1 MRRSKRI
8 KIDTQADSDKDTTSF
23 VVVTNHWSR
32 LSDEVILS
40 IFRLL
45 PQKDLVTVSVMNKK
59 FRDLSRDVS
68 LWTKL
73 TLDYEDIKRS
83 ADSCR
88 KLVDRCMKLASL
100 KITNK
105 SRNLKALNIMSVVIR
120 AKKSLKSLYVDESIR
135 KWSNVAM
142 EKLFQLKELKSLSA
156 TFASNNDYNKLH
168 QLTKLDQLE
177 MLCVRNRMG
186 NARGRTPTW
195 VMEKVLPHFKKL
207 KKVDIEVADATIVAV
222 LTSNSPNL
230 EVLCLQHWKSPGNFP
245 KVVSDADLHILS
257 NMYPRINFEISNYWS
272 KL

>member
-1 MRRSKRI
+1 MMPRNKKTRTLFPKPPV
-8 KIDTQADSDKDTTSF
+8 SDIT
-23 VVVTNHWSR
+23 VPTNHWSR

-45 PQKDLVTVSVMNKK
+45 SQKDLVTVSVMNKK

-88 KLVDRCMKLASL
+88 KLVDRCKKLASL

-156 TFASNNDYNKLH
+156 TFASNDDYNKLH

-177 MLCVRNRMG
+177 MLCVRNRRG
-186 NARGRTPTW
+186 NAKGTTPTW

-230 EVLCLQHWKSPGNFP
+230 EVLCLQHWKNPGNFP

-257 NMYPRINFEISNYWS
+257 NTYPRIDFEISNYWS